1 MGGTEET
8 MRDPEVGTEVTEE
21 ALRDPEVT
29 FQVKQT
35 KLSDLIKLSTF
46 ILLFFNDILI
56 LISYRRAKFTVQQ

>member
-21 ALRDPEVT
+21 SLRDPDVT

-35 KLSDLIKLSTF
+35 KLSVLIKLSTF
-46 ILLFFNDILI
+46 IMLI
-56 LISYRRAKFTVQQ
+56 LMIF